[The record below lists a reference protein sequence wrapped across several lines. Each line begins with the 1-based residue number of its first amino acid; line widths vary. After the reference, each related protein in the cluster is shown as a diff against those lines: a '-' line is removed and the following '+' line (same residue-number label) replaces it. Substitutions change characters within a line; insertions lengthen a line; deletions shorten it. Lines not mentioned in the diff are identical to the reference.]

1 MWDFESLCDG
11 SYVWHNGLNGS
22 TIWSKDYTG
31 KSPFTIPIYVKEKPY
46 LENVMY
52 VKFSRDCAWA
62 AVAFQMKD
70 NSGEL
75 MLYKMFDSNIMQL
88 TPGKQMKKEKRTIKI
103 PQCKTMGPII
113 DIFIFKEL
121 GSDQYSMYLI
131 LQHGILFYP
140 AIEKNKDGV
149 TKLDDQ
155 TLKLTSQCADFNYDT
170 NTLVVDICKREGT
183 KEEHFIRIYH
193 K

>member
-1 MWDFESLCDG
+1 VWDFESLCDG

-62 AVAFQMKD
+62 AVAFQMKG

-75 MLYKMFDSNIMQL
+75 MLYKLFDSSIMQL

-131 LQHGILFYP
+131 LTHGILFFP

-149 TKLDDQ
+149 TKLDD
-155 TLKLTSQCADFNYDT
+155 
-170 NTLVVDICKREGT
+170 
-183 KEEHFIRIYH
+183 
-193 K
+193 